1 MSNPSNEKKFLVL
14 DFDDGPQVVPRV
26 WISGSGKSIFWPNL
40 TNMNAYYKAVECEI
54 KPTSKWA
61 EIEFKSEISSAN
73 TFQRAMDKLRSYENE
88 SEVSTDPEAKS
99 NRKIKK
105 LKTHSDSDFEYKKN
119 PKTKELKS
127 KSLTPFK
134 VSSIEESKKNNLP
147 SCPEFNQP
155 KNPKKPSI
163 VKSQKVSLLLYS
175 QNRKDQG
182 SFAKNSS
189 IHSRETTDFPTRPMF
204 KNSFPGNSTTK
215 SLLPLQTKPAN
226 KNLDSTYAQKS
237 IISNTIPSLSQ
248 MLPTAN
254 ISTSLG
260 SNQYIAPQQQL
271 FENQN
276 IEDRLFRKSVM
287 RSLTEIKFLLA
298 TVSERLEDIEKDK
311 NEIKNLIQEKF
322 VNGTGTLNSDKMM
335 KLKKTFPLK
344 DLSELAKLET
354 DLVAEEFYQDV
365 LSYLNKI
372 GGKNVKDAVYSM
384 LRKVFCNEVAAQ
396 FSWLGCKGKYRFSS
410 LEVTKV
416 ILG

>member
-73 TFQRAMDKLRSYENE
+73 
-88 SEVSTDPEAKS
+88 
-99 NRKIKK
+99 
-105 LKTHSDSDFEYKKN
+105 
-119 PKTKELKS
+119 
-127 KSLTPFK
+127 
-134 VSSIEESKKNNLP
+134 
-147 SCPEFNQP
+147 
-155 KNPKKPSI
+155 
-163 VKSQKVSLLLYS
+163 
-175 QNRKDQG
+175 
-182 SFAKNSS
+182 
-189 IHSRETTDFPTRPMF
+189 
-204 KNSFPGNSTTK
+204 
-215 SLLPLQTKPAN
+215 
-226 KNLDSTYAQKS
+226 
-237 IISNTIPSLSQ
+237 
-248 MLPTAN
+248 
-254 ISTSLG
+254 
-260 SNQYIAPQQQL
+260 
-271 FENQN
+271 
-276 IEDRLFRKSVM
+276 RLFRKSVM